1 MDIRSR
7 LAAIET
13 ERALFAVGAIVTGVL
28 TVLVFRSGYE
38 DQGAL
43 FAAFSIY
50 LGGAATPVIR
60 DNVTQ
65 YKRTGAIALGGV
77 GIVAIVMGISSGL
90 PYLFIIGAIAA
101 MFNLF

>member
-1 MDIRSR
+1 MELADR
-7 LAAIET
+7 LSAIET
-13 ERALFAVGAIVTGVL
+13 ERALFALGAIVTGAL
-28 TVLVFRSGYE
+28 TVLVFRSGNQ

-43 FAAFSIY
+43 FAAFTIY
-50 LGGAATPVIR
+50 LGGAATPAIR

-65 YKRTGAIALGGV
+65 YKRTGAMFLGGV
-77 GIVAIVMGISSGL
+77 GIVAIFLGIDSGL